1 MAEPTG
7 DNTPKSGEPRD
18 YARGA
23 RDGVGALLRASRIRC
38 GEDLPQV
45 AEMLCIRLCY
55 LEAIEEGR
63 FDDLPGPAYM
73 LGFVRTY
80 ANHLGLDGEEVIRR
94 LRAETEIAAAKPE
107 LSFPVPLS
115 DSSVPS
121 GAVVMVGLVAAAVAY
136 GAYLAG
142 TSRDGGQIARV
153 SPVPERLAKDTARIG
168 APPPAAT
175 AAALP
180 ASEPVQSEPIQSEPV
195 KSAPAPEPSPPAA
208 SPPPLAP
215 SVATAIVPPSA
226 ASFGPAA
233 EPVPPAGGRQIESP
247 PVSASAPT
255 PAPASPPAPT
265 QVAVAVSPPA
275 PAAPPIEPAKRSRI
289 EVRAKADSWI
299 QVRDGGLGELL
310 LTRLLREGETFA
322 VPNRSGLTLLT
333 GNAGALEIRVDGVAV
348 PALGPEGAVR
358 RSIALDVERLKQ
370 GTAATD

>member
-1 MAEPTG
+1 LAGTT
-7 DNTPKSGEPRD
+7 DDSTPKSGE
-18 YARGA
+18 GI
-23 RDGVGALLRASRIRC
+23 GALLRASRIRC
-38 GEDLPQV
+38 GEKLPQV

-80 ANHLGLDGEEVIRR
+80 ANHLGLDSEEVIRR

-121 GAVVMVGLVAAAVAY
+121 GAVVMMGLVAAAVAY

-153 SPVPERLAKDTARIG
+153 SPVPEHLAKDTGRIG

-180 ASEPVQSEPIQSEPV
+180 ASEPAKSDPIAGESTPAA
-195 KSAPAPEPSPPAA
+195 SASAA
-208 SPPPLAP
+208 SPPSLSP
-215 SVATAIVPPSA
+215 SVSTAIVPPSA
-226 ASFGPAA
+226 ASFGAASDTPAA
-233 EPVPPAGGRQIESP
+233 
-247 PVSASAPT
+247 
-255 PAPASPPAPT
+255 PAPAPATASMPAPAPAVAPT
-265 QVAVAVSPPA
+265 QVAVAVPPPA
-275 PAAPPIEPAKRSRI
+275 PVAPPVETPRRPRI
-289 EVRAKADSWI
+289 EVLAKADSWI
-299 QVRDGGLGELL
+299 QIRDGGLNELL

-322 VPNRSGLTLLT
+322 VPDRSGLTLLT

-348 PALGPEGAVR
+348 PSLGPEGAVR